1 KPLKAV
7 KGSSAMFTVAM
18 PTLMPA
24 LVNSVISCGR
34 SAPRGFV
41 SRLYQPQPGRSSKS
55 FENPAM
61 FVDSARSADEAITS
75 GRSYSARAVALTH
88 APQVA
93 SAARFGAFSP
103 GCFHIDAG

>member
-1 KPLKAV
+1 
-7 KGSSAMFTVAM
+7 M

-24 LVNSVISCGR
+24 FVNSVISCG
-34 SAPRGFV
+34 SSVPRGFV

-55 FENPAM
+55 LLKPAM
-61 FVDSARSADEAITS
+61 FVDSARSAEQAMNS
-75 GRSYSARAVALTH
+75 GGSYAAFAVALTQ
-88 APQVA
+88 APHVA